1 MERAAITIQRR
12 ERFGRIGRATPSK
25 AAALVQTA
33 RDQSA
38 ASGICLTDNTEIL
51 EPLPTNHNP
60 DGGSEDGS
68 QGLTDAAVPELQ
80 SLPMPYKERLKPK
93 QPPAPTNPDDIN
105 PNKDNDN
112 NKHGKMQAPGAPIEH
127 TGAAGGPS
135 DETITNTD
143 GGKSPPN
150 PDDPLDPT
158 SLRQVQDELARNS
171 RNAPSR
177 TIL

>member
-1 MERAAITIQRR
+1 
-12 ERFGRIGRATPSK
+12 
-25 AAALVQTA
+25 VQAA

-38 ASGICLTDNTEIL
+38 ASGTRLTDNFEVL
-51 EPLPTNHNP
+51 EPLPINHNP
-60 DGGSEDGS
+60 DGGSDDGS
-68 QGLTDAAVPELQ
+68 HVSGLTDAAVQEFQ
-80 SLPMPYKERLKPK
+80 SLSYNIKDRRKPK
-93 QPPAPTNPDDIN
+93 ATAPINPDDTS

-150 PDDPLDPT
+150 PDDPLDPA